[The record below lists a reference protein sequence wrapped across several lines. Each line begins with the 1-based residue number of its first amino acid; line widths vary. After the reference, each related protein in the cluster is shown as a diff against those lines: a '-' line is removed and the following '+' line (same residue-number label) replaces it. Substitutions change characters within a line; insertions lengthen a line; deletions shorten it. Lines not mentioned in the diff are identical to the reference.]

1 MDRIQF
7 HSLIAS
13 DPLDIDFYLPIKSDE
28 EAEAFCLNDDGLLEL
43 RKNATMRRV
52 YAASNTED
60 MTSFVASVTDIFFHR
75 SYQKTH
81 RWPAKQ

>member
-7 HSLIAS
+7 HLLLAS

-28 EAEAFCLNDDGLLEL
+28 EAESFCENNDGLLEL
-43 RKNATMRRV
+43 RKTATMRRV
-52 YAASNTED
+52 YAASDTDD
-60 MTSFVASVTDIFFHR
+60 MTSFVATVTDIFFHR
-75 SYQKTH
+75 SYQITH